1 MTIEDFLDND
11 TQELIEYLYT
21 RTFMKK
27 VSDISILNI
36 KRMANYVLDNTVGL
50 KPSDI
55 KTIATYKVMHESI
68 SNVIAFRRN

>member
-36 KRMANYVLDNTVGL
+36 KRMADYVLDNTVGL
-50 KPSDI
+50 KPSAV
-55 KTIATYKVMHESI
+55 KTLAIYKVMHESI
-68 SNVIAFRRN
+68 TNVITFKRN